1 MCRRTEKRCAHK
13 TGKTTGQ
20 TSSLISV
27 RADTAEKTL
36 VQGRDSLFLAVR
48 RKEWMLFAPDGSIS
62 ITDICEQIK
71 GFTVQVRISEIS
83 SEKLRRKAFLHRK
96 NKPLFDSRFKLS
108 RSSAHTH
115 E

>member
-1 MCRRTEKRCAHK
+1 MCRRTEKRYAHK

-36 VQGRDSLFLAVR
+36 VQGRDSLFWPFGE
-48 RKEWMLFAPDGSIS
+48 KSETLFAPDGSIS

-71 GFTVQVRISEIS
+71 VFTVSVQFSDFSVG
-83 SEKLRRKAFLHRK
+83 KACRKIKFHGTL
-96 NKPLFDSRFKLS
+96 PV
-108 RSSAHTH
+108 
-115 E
+115 